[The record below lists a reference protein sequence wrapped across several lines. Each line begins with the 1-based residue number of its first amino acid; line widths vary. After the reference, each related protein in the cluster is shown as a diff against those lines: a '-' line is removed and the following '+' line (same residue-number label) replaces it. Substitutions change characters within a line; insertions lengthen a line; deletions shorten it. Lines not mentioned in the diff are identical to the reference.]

1 MQMTNRL
8 RKIACLAVI
17 KAMPDMLIGKLVQGR
32 LLGLMK
38 RLQKEAYSELML
50 GRELN
55 IREVI
60 ILSGKINKW
69 MEAVGWHGKEKHTC
83 TFASFLLYLHNEY
96 IPENDKIFNT
106 LDNIY
111 KYFDRVDKAPEA
123 AGWAG
128 SRAGTLY
135 TEIFGGIDHD

>member
-1 MQMTNRL
+1 MEMTNYL
-8 RKIACLAVI
+8 RKQACLAVI

-38 RLQKEAYSELML
+38 KLQKEAYSELML

-69 MEAVGWHGKEKHTC
+69 MEAVGWHGKEKHSC
-83 TFASFLLYLHNEY
+83 TFVSFLLYLHNEY
-96 IPENDKIFNT
+96 IPENERIFGM
-106 LDNIY
+106 LDDIF
-111 KYFDRVDKAPEA
+111 KYFDRVGKAPEA
-123 AGWAG
+123 TGWAG
-128 SRAGTLY
+128 SRAAKLW
-135 TEIFGGIDHD
+135 TEIFGEKEE